1 MLVSHDVGVIL
12 WDHFLIKK
20 KDERY
25 IYIYM
30 VGTQVTKRL
39 VAQWAFLNIPNGDMY
54 TVLNSFTPIID
65 IKEEKKKF
73 PSLAIDIL
81 QWWILGAFSLLG
93 LSPSLCCKSKPKWA
107 NALFAQ
113 NIHHFAPFPK
123 LIREMPFF
131 CNSIF
136 SKSSFNL
143 KLDFWSIEL

>member
-1 MLVSHDVGVIL
+1 MRSFFD
-12 WDHFLIKK
+12 KE
-20 KDERY
+20 ERRK

-30 VGTQVTKRL
+30 VGTEVTKRL

-81 QWWILGAFSLLG
+81 QWRILGAFSLLG
-93 LSPSLCCKSKPKWA
+93 LSPGLCCKSEPKWV
-107 NALFAQ
+107 NAIFTH
-113 NIHHFAPFPK
+113 NIQHFASFPK
-123 LIREMPFF
+123 RIREMPLF
-131 CNSIF
+131 CNLIF

-143 KLDFWSIEL
+143 KLNFSTIEL